1 MNTAGII
8 SLHPN
13 AVPDPSPSPSPS
25 PKYPL
30 SPAQA
35 APSSAHPTPLAHPR
49 PIAFG
54 LALLLGAAGLRAAG
68 LKPADLEFFET
79 RIRPVLVAECYEC
92 HDAKKQ
98 KGDLRLDHREALLKG
113 GEEGPAIVPGDAKR
127 SLLLQ
132 SMDHSH
138 ETLRMPKKRP
148 KLDAKIIADFAEW
161 VSRGA
166 PDPRDRVPTESTPP
180 DWSDLLTVRKGWW
193 SFQPIAAPSV
203 PAGKAASP
211 IDRFLDAKISAA
223 GITPAGPADKA
234 TLLRRATYALTG
246 LPPTPAELA
255 AFAADDSPEAFA
267 KVVDRLL
274 ASPRFGEHSAR
285 RWMDLVRYADTHGSE
300 GDPAIPQAWRY
311 RDYLIRAFN
320 ADVPYDQFVRE
331 HLAGDLLTN
340 PRLNPA
346 EGLNES
352 MLGTGHFRMVE
363 HGYQPVDTVDEQVR
377 NVDNQIDVVTKTFL
391 GQTVSCARCHD
402 HKFDA
407 ISQADFTAFYGIFA
421 SSRPGQVTVDSP
433 AVLDRHRARLAEL
446 KEALRTALADEWQR
460 QARDLPTRLAR
471 LQATAAERA
480 DLTVQLSKIEAE
492 LAAEVFRGRLR
503 ADPSAGPTPRHV
515 WTFEHDGRDLAGK
528 LDAQLKGGASIRGGR
543 LVLDGKEGF
552 AETAPSAETLTA
564 KTLEAWV
571 ALPTLAQRGGGV
583 VTVESVGGAVF
594 DSIVFAEKQP
604 GRWMAGSNNGVR
616 TQPFGGPSEHAAQ
629 SKLIHVALVYHA
641 DGRIEFFR
649 DGQRQG
655 QGYAPANPQAGLATF
670 AAGKSRV
677 LFGRRHTGGG
687 NAFLQGEI
695 EEARLYDTALSAEQV
710 AASWRAGVLRGDLT
724 APPEDGRLA
733 AVRTQAQA
741 LRGKLAALTE
751 TDRDLATSLGAGMDA
766 THPLFGLANPAE
778 RPAKPAAIAPKPDWN
793 LGTAAAREWFRHGN
807 GLDDRFRAGDFRVE
821 PEGPAVV
828 RQLLP
833 SGVHSHTLA
842 LSHSAVL
849 TSPRF
854 RVETDFI
861 SVQAMGRGATL
872 RLIPDSYPLS
882 PGGSRFPKAAV
893 NAERPTWF
901 TLDTAYRK
909 GSYAYL
915 ELTLPADSTNP
926 EGEAGKPGWY
936 GVRQVVFHSKRDAV
950 PAGQSVVAE
959 LPAFASTEAAC
970 QALAQAAEAWGRDR
984 ADEAQVSLL
993 DAALRHGLLVAQPE
1007 LSPKLAE
1014 RTAEYRRLAGEI
1026 AAPRRAPGFLEAG
1039 GFDQPLYTRGDH
1051 LKPAAA
1057 VPRRYLEAFDAT
1069 PFATRGSGRLEL
1081 AAKIASAENPLTA
1094 RVMVNRLWQQA
1105 FGRGLVGTVDN
1116 FGRLGDQPTHP
1127 ELLDHLAR
1135 RFIDEGWSVKKLLRE
1150 LLLTDAFARDSRPT
1164 ESGLAKDPANDLLA
1178 HARVR
1183 RLQGEELRDTLL
1195 ALAGRLEHRP
1205 FGPGDNALAP
1215 PAAQTRRSVYLTV
1228 RRNSLN
1234 PLITTF
1240 DGPKPF
1246 TTVGRRDA
1254 TNVPAQSL
1262 TLLND
1267 PFVLEA
1273 ARRWAA
1279 ASAPARDDAAQVDR
1293 LFVQALARPATAG
1306 EQAAAARYLRD
1317 LRTVPGANPAQTWAD
1332 FAQSV
1337 LNLKEF
1343 LYVK

>member
-1 MNTAGII
+1 
-8 SLHPN
+8 
-13 AVPDPSPSPSPS
+13 
-25 PKYPL
+25 
-30 SPAQA
+30 
-35 APSSAHPTPLAHPR
+35 LAHPR

-54 LALLLGAAGLRAAG
+54 LALLLGAAGAGAAG
-68 LKPADLEFFET
+68 LKPADLEFFES

-138 ETLRMPKKRP
+138 ETLQMPKKRP
-148 KLDAKIIADFAEW
+148 KLDAKIVADFAEW
-161 VSRGA
+161 VNRGA
-166 PDPRDRVPTESTPP
+166 PDPRDRAPTESTPP
-180 DWSDLLTVRKGWW
+180 AWSDLLTVRKSWW
-193 SFQPIAAPSV
+193 SFQPIASPSV

-211 IDRFLDAKISAA
+211 IDRFLDAKLAAA
-223 GITPAGPADKA
+223 GIAPSPPADKA

-246 LPPTPAELA
+246 LPPTPDELA
-255 AFAADDSPEAFA
+255 AFAADGSPEAFA
-267 KVVDRLL
+267 KVVNRLL
-274 ASPRFGEHSAR
+274 ASPRFGEHFAR

-331 HLAGDLLTN
+331 HLAGDLLKN

-377 NVDNQIDVVTKTFL
+377 NVDNQVDVVSKAFL

-433 AVLDRHRARLAEL
+433 AVLDRHRERLVEL
-446 KEALRTALADEWQR
+446 KESLRAALADEWLR
-460 QARDLPTRLAR
+460 QTRTLPARLAR

-480 DLTVQLSKIEAE
+480 DLTAQLAKLEAE
-492 LAAEVFRGRLR
+492 LASEVFRGRLR
-503 ADPSAGPTPRHV
+503 ADPGAGPTPRHV

-528 LDAQLKGGASIRGGR
+528 LDAQLKGSATIRDGR

-552 AETAPSAETLTA
+552 AETAATAETLTA

-583 VTVESVGGAVF
+583 VTVESIGGAVF
-594 DSIVFAEKQP
+594 DAIVFAEKQP
-604 GRWMAGSNNGVR
+604 ARWMAGSNNGVR
-616 TQPFGGPSEHAAQ
+616 TQPFGGPPETAAPD
-629 SKLIHVALVYHA
+629 KLIHLALVYHA
-641 DGRIEFFR
+641 DGRIELFR

-655 QGYAPANPQAGLATF
+655 QGYAPANAQAGPATF

-695 EEARLYDTALSAEQV
+695 EEARLYGSALSAEQV
-710 AASWRAGVLRGDLT
+710 AASFRAGIVRGDLP
-724 APPEDGRLA
+724 APVEAGRLA
-733 AVRTQAQA
+733 TVRTQAQT
-741 LRGKLAALTE
+741 LRAKIASLTEADRGLAAGLGTG
-751 TDRDLATSLGAGMDA
+751 TDPS
-766 THPLFGLANPAE
+766 HPLYRLTNVGA
-778 RPAKPAAIAPKPDWN
+778 RPAKPTPTSTARPTKPDWD

-807 GLDDRFRAGDFRVE
+807 GLDDRFRAGDFRIE
-821 PEGPAVV
+821 PEGPAVL

-833 SGVHSHTLA
+833 SGVHSHTLTPN
-842 LSHSAVL
+842 HSAVL

-861 SVQAMGRGATL
+861 SVQAMGKGATL
-872 RLIPDSYPLS
+872 RLIPDNYPLS

-893 NAERPTWF
+893 NAERPTWL

-926 EGEAGKPGWY
+926 DGDAGKPGWY
-936 GVRQVVFHSKRDAV
+936 GVRQVVFHSKRE
-950 PAGQSVVAE
+950 AGPNGQAVVAE
-959 LPAFASTEAAC
+959 APSFATAEAAAE
-970 QALAQAAEAWGRDR
+970 ALTEAAEAWGKDR
-984 ADEAQVSLL
+984 ADEAQVALL
-993 DAALRHGLLVAQPE
+993 DAALRHGLLAAQPE

-1014 RTAEYRRLAGEI
+1014 LTAEYRRLAAEI
-1026 AAPRRAPGFLEAG
+1026 TAPRRAPGFLEAG

-1069 PFATRGSGRLEL
+1069 PFATSGSGRLEL
-1081 AAKIASAENPLTA
+1081 AGKIASAENPLTA

-1135 RFIDEGWSVKKLLRE
+1135 RFIDQGWSVKTLLRE

-1164 ESGLAKDPANDLLA
+1164 DSALARDPANDLLA

-1195 ALAGRLEHRP
+1195 TLAGRLEHRP

-1279 ASAPARDDAAQVDR
+1279 ASAPTRDDAAQVDR

>member
-1 MNTAGII
+1 M
-8 SLHPN
+8 
-13 AVPDPSPSPSPS
+13 
-25 PKYPL
+25 
-30 SPAQA
+30 
-35 APSSAHPTPLAHPR
+35 AHPR

-54 LALLLGAAGLRAAG
+54 LALLLGAAGAGAAE

-98 KGDLRLDHREALLKG
+98 KGDLRLDHRDALLKG
-113 GEEGPAIVPGDAKR
+113 GEEGPAIVPGDAKK

-148 KLDAKIIADFAEW
+148 KLDAKIIADFVEW
-161 VSRGA
+161 VNRGA

-180 DWSDLLTVRKGWW
+180 AWSDLLTVRKGWW
-193 SFQPIAAPSV
+193 SFQPIAEPSV

-211 IDRFLDAKISAA
+211 IDRFIDAKLAAA
-223 GITPAGPADKA
+223 GIAPSPRADKA

-246 LPPTPAELA
+246 LPPTPAELS

-267 KVVDRLL
+267 TVVDRLL
-274 ASPRFGEHSAR
+274 ASPRFGEHFAR
-285 RWMDLVRYADTHGSE
+285 HWMDLVRYADTHGSE

-331 HLAGDLLTN
+331 QLAGDLLASPRVN
-340 PRLNPA
+340 P
-346 EGLNES
+346 EEQLNES
-352 MLGTGHFRMVE
+352 ALGTGHFRLVE
-363 HGYQPVDTVDEQVR
+363 HGYQPVDTREEQVR

-391 GQTVSCARCHD
+391 GLTVSCARCHD

-407 ISQADFTAFYGIFA
+407 ISQADFYALYGVLA

-433 AVLDRHRARLAEL
+433 SLLDRHRSRLEVLKREL
-446 KEALRTALADEWQR
+446 REELSTEWRR
-460 QARDLPTRLAR
+460 QAAALPATWDRLRAI
-471 LQATAAERA
+471 AAERA
-480 DLTVQLSKIEAE
+480 DLTAR
-492 LAAEVFRGRLR
+492 LAKLERAAATESFRRGLKP
-503 ADPSAGPTPRHV
+503 ATPSGPTPSHA
-515 WTFEHDGRDLAGK
+515 WTFEGDGRDAFGG
-528 LDAQLKGGASIRGGR
+528 LDAKPMDGAVIQHGR
-543 LVLDGKEGF
+543 LILDGRKAF
-552 AETAPSAETLTA
+552 AETSPTDSTLMA

-571 ALPTLAQRGGGV
+571 CLPTLAQHGGGV
-583 VTVESVGGAVF
+583 ITVESLGGGIF
-594 DSIVFAEKQP
+594 DSLVFAERQKAK
-604 GRWMAGSNNGVR
+604 WMAGSNNGVR
-616 TQPFGGPSEHAAQ
+616 TQNVDGPAETAQ
-629 SKLIHVALVYHA
+629 PRELIHLAIVYQN
-641 DGRIEFFR
+641 DGRIELYR
-649 DGQRQG
+649 NGRPYG
-655 QGYAPANPQAGLATF
+655 AGYAPTNERAALQAF
-670 AAGKSRV
+670 AAGKSRL

-687 NAFLQGEI
+687 DAFLCAEL
-695 EEARLYDTALSAEQV
+695 EEARLYDHALKPGEV
-710 AASWRAGVLRGDLT
+710 AASFEAGPSRGAADLT
-724 APPEDGRLA
+724 ITPEIADLRARLA
-733 AVRTQAQA
+733 ALPSSPALESNPAGTLKPGHPLAFIGTKANGSQAEPA
-741 LRGKLAALTE
+741 KVDADWDLTE
-751 TDRDLATSLGAGMDA
+751 ARGLGW
-766 THPLFGLANPAE
+766 F
-778 RPAKPAAIAPKPDWN
+778 AA
-793 LGTAAAREWFRHGN
+793 GN
-807 GLDDRFRAGDFRVE
+807 GLSRRRAPGDFRVADD
-821 PEGPAVV
+821 GPDVL
-828 RQLLP
+828 RQVLP
-833 SGVHSHTLA
+833 SGLHSHTLS
-842 LSHSAVL
+842 LRHSAVL

-854 RVETDFI
+854 RVTKDFV
-861 SVQAMGRGATL
+861 SVQAMGKGATL
-872 RLIPDSYPLS
+872 RLIPDNYPLS
-882 PGGSRFPKAAV
+882 PGGSRFPKASIDADQ
-893 NAERPTWF
+893 PTWI
-901 TLDTAYRK
+901 TLDAAYRK

-926 EGEAGKPGWY
+926 EGDLAKLGWF
-936 GVRQVVFHSKRDAV
+936 GVRQVVFHDTRGSG
-950 PAGQSVVAE
+950 PSGS
-959 LPAFASTEAAC
+959 
-970 QALAQAAEAWGRDR
+970 ALVIAPPGFGEVAQAATALAEAARAWGKDE
-984 ADEAQVSLL
+984 ADEAQAALL
-993 DAALRHGLLVAQPE
+993 DTALRHGI
-1007 LSPKLAE
+1007 LSSRADLSLGLTT
-1014 RTAEYRRLAGEI
+1014 RLSEYRRLSAEI
-1026 AAPRRAPGFLEAG
+1026 ALPRRAPGLLEAG
-1039 GFDQPLYTRGDH
+1039 GFDQPLYVRGDH

-1057 VPRRYLEAFDAT
+1057 TPRRFLEAFDAT

-1135 RFIDEGWSVKKLLRE
+1135 RFIDQGWSVKKLLRE
-1150 LLLTDAFARDSRPT
+1150 LLLTEAFARDSRPT
-1164 ESGLAKDPANDLLA
+1164 DSAVAKDPANELLG
-1178 HARVR
+1178 HARIR

-1195 ALAGRLEHRP
+1195 TFAGKLEHRMY
-1205 FGPGDNALAP
+1205 GPGDNALAP
-1215 PAAQTRRSVYLTV
+1215 PATQTRRSVYLMV

-1293 LFVQALARPATAG
+1293 LFIQALARPASAG

-1343 LYVK
+1343 LYLK